1 MGAGE
6 RQQLMERLH
15 DMEKTIALLHQ
26 RISQLQREVKQGRTV
41 QPPVFLKGSCLRTLF
56 GGQRQNGL
64 VAGIVRQNR
73 RVERHA
79 ASLF

>member
-15 DMEKTIALLHQ
+15 DMEKTIALLH
-26 RISQLQREVKQGRTV
+26 RCVSRLQRELSQGRALRS
-41 QPPVFLKGSCLRTLF
+41 PLLLKGSCLRALF
-56 GGQRQNGL
+56 GGHRQNGL
-64 VAGIVRQNR
+64 VAGMARQNR

>member
-6 RQQLMERLH
+6 RLQLMERLH

-26 RISQLQREVKQGRTV
+26 RVSQLQQEVSQGRAM
-41 QPPVFLKGSCLRTLF
+41 QSPALLKGSCLRTLF

-64 VAGIVRQNR
+64 VAGMVRQNR